1 MAINTYSTLKT
12 AVADWLDR
20 DDIGDAIGNMIS
32 LMESRLYSQ
41 LRVRNMEA
49 ALSETIASGVI
60 TLPTDLIEFK
70 SIYINSSPIQTLE
83 FKSLDWL
90 QSHYPTRSS
99 SGKPKYAA
107 LSATTMVFGPYPD
120 STTYTVAGTY
130 YARPAALSTSNES
143 NFLTTTWP
151 DLLLYGTLLQS
162 AAYLGQD
169 VRLAMWEAA
178 YQDALMRI
186 MRSERREAY
195 PAGAALRAV
204 AS

>member
-1 MAINTYSTLKT
+1 MAINTFSTLKS

-20 DDIGDAIGNMIS
+20 DDIGNAIDTMIG

-41 LRVRNMEA
+41 LRVRNMES

-70 SIYINSSPIQTLE
+70 AIYINSSPIQALE
-83 FKSLDWL
+83 FKNLDWL

-99 SGKPKYAA
+99 SGKPLYAA
-107 LSATTMVFGPYPD
+107 LSTTTMAFGPYPD
-120 STTYTVAGTY
+120 SAYEVAGTY
-130 YARPAALSTSNES
+130 YARPTALSTSNES

-151 DLLLYGTLLQS
+151 DLLLYGTLTHS
-162 AAYLGQD
+162 ALYLGQD
-169 VRLAMWEAA
+169 ARLPMWEMA
-178 YQDALMRI
+178 YQDAFTRI

-195 PAGAALRAV
+195 PAGVSLKAV